1 MGSKRTII
9 VNGPYI
15 ANQNIG
21 TQILHAEHVH
31 TNAPDK
37 EQPSSEWQACSGSK
51 PVEDVPFEEL
61 NTHFCYITEKCVK
74 NAMVE
79 HVETH
84 LRIACSGTAETL
96 WKTIHEFEFM
106 GYLSTQNIDATKIYN
121 ALSNHF
127 GALSFTE
134 RNFRKYR

>member
-1 MGSKRTII
+1 MDKQPRNIYVAG
-9 VNGPYI
+9 NYI
-15 ANQNIG
+15 ASQTIG

-31 TNAPDK
+31 TDRFADRVQTANADRI
-37 EQPSSEWQACSGSK
+37 QT
-51 PVEDVPFEEL
+51 VEDVAFEEL
-61 NTHFCYITEKCVK
+61 NTHFYYITEKCVK

-79 HVETH
+79 HVESH
-84 LRIACSGTAETL
+84 LRIACMGTAEAL

-121 ALSNHF
+121 ALSDHF

>member
-1 MGSKRTII
+1 MDKQPRNIYVAG
-9 VNGPYI
+9 NYI
-15 ANQNIG
+15 ASQTIG
-21 TQILHAEHVH
+21 TQILHADRVY
-31 TNAPDK
+31 TNNPDK
-37 EQPSSEWQACSGSK
+37 EQPHE
-51 PVEDVPFEEL
+51 VEDVAFEEL

-79 HVETH
+79 HVEAH
-84 LRIACSGTAETL
+84 LRIACTGTAETL

-121 ALSNHF
+121 ALSDHF

>member
-1 MGSKRTII
+1 MDKQPRNIYVAG
-9 VNGPYI
+9 NYI
-15 ANQNIG
+15 ASQTIG
-21 TQILHAEHVH
+21 TQILHADRVY
-31 TNAPDK
+31 TNNPDK
-37 EQPSSEWQACSGSK
+37 EQPHE
-51 PVEDVPFEEL
+51 VEDVAFEEL

-79 HVETH
+79 HVEAH
-84 LRIACSGTAETL
+84 LRIACMGTAETL

-121 ALSNHF
+121 ALSDHF

>member
-1 MGSKRTII
+1 MGAKRTII
-9 VNGPYI
+9 VNGSYI
-15 ANQNIG
+15 ANQTIG
-21 TQILHAEHVH
+21 TQILHADRVY
-31 TNAPDK
+31 TDKPDA
-37 EQPSSEWQACSGSK
+37 QPPHE
-51 PVEDVPFEEL
+51 VEDVAFEEL

-79 HVETH
+79 HVEAH
-84 LRIACSGTAETL
+84 LRIACKGTAEAL

-121 ALSNHF
+121 ALTAHF
-127 GALSFTE
+127 GALRFTE

>member
-1 MGSKRTII
+1 MGAKRTII
-9 VNGPYI
+9 VNGSYI
-15 ANQNIG
+15 ANQTIG
-21 TQILHAEHVH
+21 TQILHADRVY
-31 TNAPDK
+31 TDKPDA
-37 EQPSSEWQACSGSK
+37 QPPHE
-51 PVEDVPFEEL
+51 VEDVAFEEL

-79 HVETH
+79 HVEAH
-84 LRIACSGTAETL
+84 LRIACKGTAEAL

-121 ALSNHF
+121 ALSDHF
-127 GALSFTE
+127 GALRFTE